1 MVEVPSMPAPP
12 QERLIGRKILV
23 VEDDPAVR
31 KIYQLRLRRLG
42 VEMDEA
48 GSAAEALSMVEA
60 NEYDLMILDLGLPGG
75 MDGAQ
80 LLGRLEER
88 GITIPTV
95 IITASSDLASAT
107 GLMPFRLASY
117 HVKSPSTFESLDR
130 ILIEALHVAEL
141 HERVRLAERIAAEA
155 ESRMA
160 FVLAHLDLVILF
172 ASPDGIVLEWNRGAE
187 EAFGLEASAMV
198 GKPLW
203 TLFSEKDR
211 EAMRTSWQELL
222 ANPEAWSQK
231 IHPHKS
237 PAGEFAAE
245 WEYSVIRDGRRVLGV
260 AAVAKVVTP
269 RREAELRSR
278 VLFEQSLTGI
288 FVIDPAKGTIIE
300 ANGVGAAYFGV
311 DPASLEGLQFH
322 TCFGKSDQPI
332 VRGKLLNADPASE
345 GAAGMSLGVR
355 PDGSVFSFGYTATA
369 ITMAGRS
376 AVLVTGRDLS
386 EIHTAELRYREFF
399 QNAIEA
405 VMITDQATHQ
415 VLDCNP
421 ALERLIGSGREDLR
435 SKVAFELAA
444 GPEAEDLK
452 ERLNHLVALEPGS
465 HADFETRLQRPDG
478 RLVSVQVRSGPFSL
492 SGRPVLFSFIRDLT
506 AERAAEERH
515 RQIFLK
521 GYDPIAIFAKDAG
534 LLVDANPAFE
544 TLSGFR
550 LDELRDL
557 PIDTLIV
564 NERGESLI
572 TMPEIDQPPPGSEI
586 QLFVVAR
593 DGQSTPASAR
603 LSELTLGERSLVML
617 TLRDL
622 RPELRAAEMERSLTH
637 AQKLQSLGQMASGI
651 AHDFNN
657 TLMAA
662 LPWADLLR
670 RKYPNDQS
678 IQRSSEH
685 IRKAVH
691 RAKDVTRQLLEF
703 AQPRRPLMTE
713 IVLASLL
720 EEQLHIIRP
729 ALPPEVDIGIDQ
741 LDRSVRIDADPSQIS
756 QVLLNLAL
764 NARDAMPGGGALR
777 FDVRSLTRREVER
790 WGLSGRWVT
799 IVVKDS
805 GIGIPADVI
814 DKIFDPFF
822 TTRELGQG
830 AGLGLSVVHR
840 LVREHGGMVFVE
852 SEDGRGSS
860 FFLVFPRV
868 GALEPEERQSSF
880 ATGRLIGK
888 SVLIID
894 DEPVVAE
901 GLGGLLE
908 SEGARTSAEAT
919 GVTALSRLKEG
930 LSPDFIILD
939 LGLPEI
945 PGEIVHE
952 QIRELMPRVPIL
964 ISSGYAERERTLS
977 LLTDPFT
984 RFIQK
989 PYDAEDLFQEFASLT
1004 MAGFDISS

>member
-1 MVEVPSMPAPP
+1 MPAQPHE
-12 QERLIGRKILV
+12 QLIGRKILV

-31 KIYQLRLRRLG
+31 KIYQLQLRRLG
-42 VEMDEA
+42 VQMDEA
-48 GSAAEALSMVEA
+48 DSAVEALSLIET
-60 NEYDLMILDLGLPGG
+60 NDYDLMILDLGLPGG
-75 MDGAQ
+75 IDGAR
-80 LLGRLEER
+80 LLGILDER
-88 GITIPTV
+88 GATITTV
-95 IITASSDLASAT
+95 IITANSDLESAT
-107 GLMPFRLASY
+107 ELMPYRVASY
-117 HVKSPSTFESLDR
+117 HVKSQSTIESLDR
-130 ILIEALHVAEL
+130 ILTEALHVAEL
-141 HERVRLAERIAAEA
+141 RKSLQLAQRSAAEA
-155 ESRMA
+155 QSRMA
-160 FVLAHLDLVILF
+160 FVLAHLELVILF

-187 EAFGLEASAMV
+187 DAFGLEASVIV
-198 GKPLW
+198 GEPLW

-211 EAMRTSWQELL
+211 DVLSTSWEELL
-222 ANPEAWSQK
+222 AQPEAWSQK
-231 IHPHKS
+231 IHLHQS

-245 WEYSVIRDGRRVLGV
+245 WDYSVVRDGQMILGV
-260 AAVAKVVTP
+260 AAVARIITP

-288 FVIDPAKGTIIE
+288 FVIDPATCAIIE
-300 ANGVGAAYFGV
+300 ANSVGASYFGV
-311 DPASLEGLQFH
+311 DPDRLKGRQFD
-322 TCFGKSDQPI
+322 TCFGEPDRPI
-332 VRGKLLNADPASE
+332 VRGKLLHVDPASE
-345 GAAGMSLGVR
+345 NAAGMSLGVR
-355 PDGSVFSFGYTATA
+355 ADGSVFSFGYTASA

-386 EIHTAELRYREFF
+386 EVHAAELRYREFF

-405 VMITDQATHQ
+405 VMITDQSTHQ

-421 ALERLIGSGREDLR
+421 ALERLIGSESEDLR
-435 SKVAFELAA
+435 RKLAFELATDSDGDA
-444 GPEAEDLK
+444 LK
-452 ERLNHLVALEPGS
+452 DRLDRLAALEPGS
-465 HADFETRLQRPDG
+465 HADFETRLRRRDG
-478 RLVSVQVRSGPFSL
+478 RIVSVQVRSGPFLL
-492 SGRPVLFSFIRDLT
+492 SGRPVLVSFIRDLT

-521 GYDPIAIFAKDAG
+521 GYDPIAIFTEDSR

-544 TLSGFR
+544 TLSGYK
-550 LDELRDL
+550 LDDLRNL

-564 NERGESLI
+564 TASGESLI
-572 TMPEIDQPPPGSEI
+572 TMLEMNEISPGAEI

-593 DGQSTPASAR
+593 DGESTPASAR

-622 RPELRAAEMERSLTH
+622 RPEIRAAEMERSLTH

-670 RKYPNDQS
+670 RKYPDDPA

-713 IVLASLL
+713 VAPARLL

-741 LDRSVRIDADPSQIS
+741 LDHSVRIDADPSQIS

-777 FDVRSLTRREVER
+777 FDVRALTPREVER
-790 WGLSGRWVT
+790 WGLTGPWVS
-799 IVVKDS
+799 IVVKDT
-805 GIGIPADVI
+805 GIGIPAHVI

-840 LVREHGGMVFVE
+840 LVREHKGRVFVE
-852 SEDGRGSS
+852 SEEGIGSR
-860 FFLVFPRV
+860 FYLLFPRV
-868 GALEPEERQSSF
+868 GELEVHEARSSET
-880 ATGRLIGK
+880 TGRLVGK

-908 SEGARTSAEAT
+908 SEGAKTSTEST
-919 GVTALSRLKEG
+919 GPTALSRLKEG
-930 LSPDFIILD
+930 LLPDFIILD
-939 LGLPEI
+939 LGLPEM
-945 PGEIVHE
+945 PGEIVHGH
-952 QIRELMPRVPIL
+952 IRELMPRVPIL
-964 ISSGYAERERTLS
+964 ISSGYAERERTAP
-977 LLTDPFT
+977 LLNDPYT

-989 PYDAEDLFQEFASLT
+989 PYDAEDLFQEFASL
-1004 MAGFDISS
+1004 AQARFDISS